1 MLAFYHYR
9 RLILLYKRYFVLK
22 YMLSKYESHALLIV
36 DECVDNFS
44 QCIRLLC
51 IYIYESTF

>member
-51 IYIYESTF
+51 IYIYE